1 MGRLPILWGSDLS
14 GRGRLGL
21 LSVLWA
27 DLGKR
32 MNDKELCEEL
42 GIVRVAGYWR
52 RAAYEPWTYVWVRA
66 HYRASP
72 GTGPIETVN
81 PWGWG

>member
-1 MGRLPILWGSDLS
+1 
-14 GRGRLGL
+14 
-21 LSVLWA
+21 
-27 DLGKR
+27 

-66 HYRASP
+66 HYRGHISETKSRDRDQRVRSASH
-72 GTGPIETVN
+72 GRE
-81 PWGWG
+81 